1 VALGVLVVVLGL
13 LPTAIILA
21 TGELI
26 GALPAAVEHGLGSAD
41 GTTALLAPAPPS
53 VTGSCSATRGS
64 GSAGQTWGSRSVRTW
79 WLSRNTRLPTLYGV
93 WNVTNRPISSGGTE
107 MNVPVWVWLLVAVI
121 LVLVIVAKIGGSIHV
136 GWSHGNSMWLSLSR

>member
-1 VALGVLVVVLGL
+1 MVAGGQARTDVLIRPLRRWWALLRLLWRAGPAPAVALGVLVVVLGL

-64 GSAGQTWGSRSVRTW
+64 GSAGGPEVRG
-79 WLSRNTRLPTLYGV
+79 R
-93 WNVTNRPISSGGTE
+93 
-107 MNVPVWVWLLVAVI
+107 
-121 LVLVIVAKIGGSIHV
+121 
-136 GWSHGNSMWLSLSR
+136 